1 MKRITTIL
9 FVVLFLIQNRLPA
22 ANDSFIAFSELNYYT
37 TETTGTIIVKIPADK
52 LETKLTIELYLNKKH
67 ISTQTTAHKTIALVP
82 FNLEQVAEGQS
93 VITCKIQKDSQTIT
107 SVPVKILKLIPKD
120 NEVKINL
127 LTGGLIADGLPFFP
141 FGFYCGSP
149 LGTLPEEEVVRGF
162 NMIAPYQKNTPETI
176 SERKAYMDR
185 CAQLG
190 LKVHYALNGL
200 IGEPHNKSRK
210 NPLTQDERFELF
222 KKEIIAF
229 RDHPALLAW
238 YINDEPLG
246 QSRPVELLEKAYNLV
261 KELDPYHPASIVFM
275 MPHRANEFGSALD
288 IAMTDPYPIP
298 DGVDMVERHVLD
310 LKHHFNNKKSIWLVP
325 QAFGGGEFWTRG
337 PTRQEIRAMTY
348 IGIVQG
354 VKGMQYFIR
363 RGPHLS
369 PKATDAWSECSNM
382 ALETAEMTPFL
393 LSGEPAPEIKTDQV
407 RVLAHAWRY
416 RGKILV
422 VAVNKD
428 NKPCQLSLSLPG
440 LTLNGTAKALFE
452 NRNTVIQNGQI
463 HDYITAYGTLA
474 FIIDEKEIQE
484 KVTIN
489 PSNLILNPSFENNA
503 SSGTPGECTA
513 RYSTSHIDP
522 GATYFIDNRQAVHG
536 THSLRMVTPV
546 DSGGIQLSFYHV
558 DLLPGQSYTLSV
570 WGKAKKR
577 TIMPAFEIAM
587 NKVPTGDIFTLDTKW
602 KKYAIN
608 FEVSRS
614 PGRPSTK
621 LVLHTAGTAWFDLL
635 EVAPDPEISYEITDN
650 GRALV
655 TIKTVTEDAKLRYT
669 INGDVPDKNDPIFTK
684 SIILKKATTLQAGIF
699 KEDQLIVQAVKH
711 IPVHRALN
719 KPVSYS
725 ILYNPKYPGDG
736 DKTLTDGKLAGAYFK
751 DPKWQGFEGTDID
764 VTIDLGKGTNIH
776 SISAE
781 FLSSVNDGVHFPKEI
796 VVEYSHNG
804 KTFIP
809 AGRLTNDEHGK
820 AGEAY
825 KKTFTI
831 QVDNKNGRYIRFTAK
846 TIGLIPDDYL
856 FKGTKSWLFIDEVLV
871 E

>member
-1 MKRITTIL
+1 M

-22 ANDSFIAFSELNYYT
+22 ANDSIIAFSKLNYYT
-37 TETTGTIIVKIPADK
+37 TETTGTIVVKIPADE
-52 LETKLTIELYLNKKH
+52 LEVKFTIELYVNKKH
-67 ISTQTTAHKTIALVP
+67 LSTQTTAHKLIALVP
-82 FNLEQVAEGQS
+82 FELEQVAEGQS
-93 VITCKIQKDSQTIT
+93 IIICKIQQDSRTIT
-107 SVPVKILKLIPKD
+107 SIPVKIMKLTPKD

-127 LTGGLIADGLPFFP
+127 LTGGLIADGMPFFP

-176 SERKAYMDR
+176 AERKAYMDR

-210 NPLTQDERFELF
+210 NPLTQEERFELF
-222 KKEIIAF
+222 KNEIITF

-246 QSRPVELLEKAYNLV
+246 QSRSVGLLEKAYNLV

-310 LKHHFNNKKSIWLVP
+310 LKHHFNYKKSIWLVP
-325 QAFGGGEFWTRG
+325 QAFGGGEFWVRG
-337 PTRQEIRAMTY
+337 PTRQEIRVMTY
-348 IGIVQG
+348 IGIVEG
-354 VKGMQYFIR
+354 VKGIQYFIR

-393 LSGEPAPEIKTDQV
+393 LSNEPSPKIKTDQDH
-407 RVLAHAWRY
+407 VLAHAWRY

-422 VAVNKD
+422 VAVNK
-428 NKPCQLSLSLPG
+428 NNAPCQLNLSLPG
-440 LTLNGTAKALFE
+440 LELNGTVKALFE
-452 NRNTVIQNGQI
+452 NRNTVVQNGQI

-474 FIIDEKEIQE
+474 FVIDEQEMKE

-489 PSNLILNPSFENNA
+489 SSNLILNPSLENNA
-503 SSGTPGECTA
+503 SAGIPGECTA
-513 RYSTSHIDP
+513 RYSTSYKDP
-522 GATYFIDNRQAVHG
+522 GATYFIDNRQAVNG
-536 THSLRMVTPV
+536 THSLRLVTPV

-570 WGKAKKR
+570 WGKAKR
-577 TIMPAFEIAM
+577 RIIMPAFEMAM
-587 NKVPTGDIFTLDTKW
+587 DKVPTGDIFTLSTEW

-608 FEVSRS
+608 FKVPQS

-635 EVAPDPEISYEITDN
+635 EVVPDPEISYEITAN
-650 GRALV
+650 GQALV
-655 TIKTVTEDAKLRYT
+655 TIKTVTQDAKLRYT
-669 INGDVPDKNDPIFTK
+669 LNGDVPDKNDPVFTK
-684 SIILKKATTLQAGIF
+684 AIILKKATTLNAGIF

-711 IPVHRALN
+711 IPIHKALN
-719 KPVSYS
+719 KPVNYT
-725 ILYNPKYPGDG
+725 IPYNPKYPGDG
-736 DKTLTDGKLAGAYFK
+736 EKTLTDGKLAGSYFK
-751 DPKWQGFEGTDID
+751 DSKWQGFEGTDID
-764 VTIDLGKGTNIH
+764 VTIDLGKKTDIRRV
-776 SISAE
+776 SAE
-781 FLSSVNDGVHFPKEI
+781 FLASVNDGVHFPREI
-796 VVEYSHNG
+796 VVEYSNDG
-804 KTFIP
+804 KTFLS
-809 AGRLTNDEHGK
+809 AGHFTNKEKGKHGS
-820 AGEAY
+820 AY
-825 KKTFTI
+825 KKTFAVKTGNI
-831 QVDNKNGRYIRFTAK
+831 KGRYIRLTIK
-846 TIGLIPDDYL
+846 TIGIIPEDYL
-856 FKGTKSWLFIDEVLV
+856 FKGTKSWLFIDEILV